1 MNNKKINIVTI
12 WGWKGSYWLLQ
23 SIKNNENYNISA
35 IFPTSDNWGSA
46 GIIRKEYGMP
56 SPWDVRRWIAA
67 LSRNELAKEL
77 FEYRYDKES
86 SVSGHNLWNL
96 ILTAMIDITGSF
108 EKWIK
113 QVAKMFKVKW
123 RVLPVTLDVCDLWVE
138 FENWSIMEWETDIDT
153 KLDETYP
160 PIKRAFLTPSNV
172 KANSKA
178 IRVISKADYIIIS
191 FWDLYTSIIPNFLV
205 RWIRRAI
212 RANKS
217 AKVIYFC
224 NLMTKPGETTDFEAI
239 DFVNTIEKYLWE
251 WVVDY
256 FVVNNGYISEKIVE
270 KYKELEKKKPVKIK
284 HFDEFEGKDYK
295 VIEADLLA
303 EWTSVLKEYL
313 VRHSYDKVSK
323 VLKKIIEE

>member
-1 MNNKKINIVTI
+1 
-12 WGWKGSYWLLQ
+12 
-23 SIKNNENYNISA
+23 
-35 IFPTSDNWGSA
+35 
-46 GIIRKEYGMP
+46 
-56 SPWDVRRWIAA
+56 
-67 LSRNELAKEL
+67 
-77 FEYRYDKES
+77 
-86 SVSGHNLWNL
+86 
-96 ILTAMIDITGSF
+96 
-108 EKWIK
+108 
-113 QVAKMFKVKW
+113 
-123 RVLPVTLDVCDLWVE
+123 
-138 FENWSIMEWETDIDT
+138 
-153 KLDETYP
+153 
-160 PIKRAFLTPSNV
+160 
-172 KANSKA
+172 
-178 IRVISKADYIIIS
+178 
-191 FWDLYTSIIPNFLV
+191 LV